1 MKPLLKNG
9 SDSGEPASEERLR
22 LIMQSYNDIAHE
34 FNNVLA
40 AIIGYAELAR
50 LSVPADSPAF
60 EALNESLKASRRA
73 TDLVRKILATSSPE
87 EYERELLTTDYQN
100 GDLQVAGPDGEEID

>member
-1 MKPLLKNG
+1 MK
-9 SDSGEPASEERLR
+9 
-22 LIMQSYNDIAHE
+22 SYNGIAHE

-40 AIIGYAELAR
+40 AIIGYAKLAR

-73 TDLVRKILATSSPE
+73 TDLVRKILASGSPE
-87 EYERELLTTDYQN
+87 EYERELVTIDYHNDDHQI
-100 GDLQVAGPDGEEID
+100 AGQDCEAVD

>member
-9 SDSGEPASEERLR
+9 PAPGDPASEERLR
-22 LIMQSYNDIAHE
+22 LIMKSYNGIAHE

-73 TDLVRKILATSSPE
+73 TDLVRKILASSSPE
-87 EYERELLTTDYQN
+87 EYERELVTTDYQS
-100 GDLQVAGPDGEEID
+100 GGHQISGPDCEAVD